1 MTDGCRWRWTA
12 KLKVTA
18 PELQPQRCDSPFQL
32 MNRVMKI
39 IEGEP
44 MGLPPTAIRSA
55 NLKLDHSFCYA
66 VILMIFQSPLLPLVK
81 FVILKILEF

>member
-1 MTDGCRWRWTA
+1 
-12 KLKVTA
+12 
-18 PELQPQRCDSPFQL
+18 
-32 MNRVMKI
+32 
-39 IEGEP
+39 
-44 MGLPPTAIRSA
+44 MGLPATAIRSA